1 MDISLHEIYFEIY
14 SRKSLD
20 KKFDVNVWLENKYT
34 LGFSQFGFPYNYE
47 NYKTM
52 VNTLKAIVE
61 KEKSVAIRC
70 KHRHF
75 EDVFWTEPVYVEKVK
90 GVKMY
95 FYGLGEQRATTNFE
109 EIVDKIIDMLTFKI
123 EQRMELQQRR

>member
-14 SRKSLD
+14 SRKDLS
-20 KKFDVNVWLENKYT
+20 KKFPMYVTLEQKYM

-47 NYKTM
+47 NYKKM
-52 VNTLKAIVE
+52 VEALKVIVE
-61 KEKSVAIRC
+61 KEKSVGVVC

-75 EDVFWTEPVYVEKVK
+75 EDVFWQEPIYVEKVK

-95 FYGLGEQRATTNFE
+95 FYGLGEQKATSNFE
-109 EIVDKIIDMLTFKI
+109 EIVDRMIDMLTYKI
-123 EQRMELQQRR
+123 ERKIELQQTR